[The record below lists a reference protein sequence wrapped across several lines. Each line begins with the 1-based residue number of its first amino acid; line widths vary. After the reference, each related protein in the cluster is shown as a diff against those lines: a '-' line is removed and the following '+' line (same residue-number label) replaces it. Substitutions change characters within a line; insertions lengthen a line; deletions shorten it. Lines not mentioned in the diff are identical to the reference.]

1 MVKTCSKCGVEKPLD
16 AFYKRSESDRYRS
29 SCKVCMNDRTMF
41 RYHNIEGVK
50 EIHRKASRKNSLKQ
64 YGLSLDDV
72 KALLGSQDNSC
83 AICGKELSISDEMKN
98 ISKIACVDHCHET
111 GVVRGIL
118 CRSCNSGI
126 GYLKDDLEIIRSAL
140 RYLEKSYG

>member
-1 MVKTCSKCGVEKPLD
+1 MVKTCSQCGVEKPLD
-16 AFYKRSESDRYRS
+16 AFYKRSESGRYRY
-29 SCKVCMNDRTMF
+29 SCKVCTNSRTMF
-41 RYHNIEGVK
+41 RYHNVEGVK
-50 EIHRKASRKNSLKQ
+50 ETHRKASRKSSLKQ

-98 ISKIACVDHCHET
+98 ISKIACVDHCHKT
-111 GVVRGIL
+111 GVVRGVL

-126 GYLKDDLEIIRSAL
+126 GYLKDDLETVRSAL